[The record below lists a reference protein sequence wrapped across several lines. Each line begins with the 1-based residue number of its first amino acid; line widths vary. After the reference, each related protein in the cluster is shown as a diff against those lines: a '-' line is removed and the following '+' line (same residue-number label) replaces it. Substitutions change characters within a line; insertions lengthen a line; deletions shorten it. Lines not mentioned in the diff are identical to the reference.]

1 MLKYAL
7 APRWWVMHLIV
18 VALFVGCLRLAQW
31 QWTVAVTPA
40 NPGDAAGLQIRNA
53 FYAVQWVFFAL
64 FGVWFWGRFLRDQ
77 RVADDAYA
85 EQYWAEQAAA
95 AEGMGVAGTGVVQVA
110 AVEQVAPTDNLSE

>member
-95 AEGMGVAGTGVVQVA
+95 TADATGIAQVA
-110 AVEQVAPTDNLSE
+110 AVERVAPTDNLSE

>member
-1 MLKYAL
+1 
-7 APRWWVMHLIV
+7 MHLIV

-85 EQYWAEQAAA
+85 ERYWAEQAAVTA
-95 AEGMGVAGTGVVQVA
+95 DGTGVAGTDVAGTGVEGMGIAQVA
-110 AVEQVAPTDNLSE
+110 AVERIAPTDNLSE